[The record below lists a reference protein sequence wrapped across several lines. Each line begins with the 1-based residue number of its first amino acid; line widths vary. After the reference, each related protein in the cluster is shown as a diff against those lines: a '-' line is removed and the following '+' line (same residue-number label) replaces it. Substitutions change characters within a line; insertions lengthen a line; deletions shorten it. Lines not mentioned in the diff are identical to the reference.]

1 MSYFNKLHFLIDTY
15 RYSDRK
21 LILECRVRAH
31 PIPMISWLKDGMILQ
46 DERYRQSYLDNDVC
60 RLEIADFDVTDN
72 GQYTC
77 RAENE
82 LHTEEISH
90 IVHVEGD

>member
-1 MSYFNKLHFLIDTY
+1 M
-15 RYSDRK
+15 
-21 LILECRVRAH
+21 ILECRVRAH
-31 PIPMISWLKDGMILQ
+31 PTPSVSWLKDEQILKG
-46 DERYRQSYLDNDVC
+46 ERYKQSYLDDDVY
-60 RLEIADFDVTDN
+60 RLEISNPNVTDN
-72 GQYTC
+72 GQYIC